1 MALNPFFLQ
10 GSSSEQR
17 LVQQLINEQLK
28 IYGVDVTYIPRKF
41 VKRDSIFR
49 EIQSSK
55 FDDNFTIEAY
65 VNTYEGYSG
74 AGDLMTKFGVSLRDE
89 LTITISKERFED
101 FISPFLD
108 GADDDEIVLSSR
120 PREGDLVYFPLGQR
134 IFEVKFVEH
143 EQPFYQLGKTYVYE
157 LKCELYEYE
166 DEVLDTSIEEI
177 DTQIQDEGFITTL
190 NLISVGR
197 NPTLSPL
204 LDNNSGYVRN
214 IFINADGRGYTRP
227 PTIGFST
234 SPMSGGTATA
244 VAITTSIGGS
254 YSLKEIILTNA
265 GYGYTVPPTITITG
279 GGGVGAAATCGIE
292 TVRTGVIATIVDD
305 GGTGYA
311 VAPEITITP
320 PKHVGAAATAI
331 IDFPIGAGVSV
342 LSAPISIGSSSYL
355 FPGGTTGG
363 VFYKTPPTVT
373 FSLPT
378 GTGESAAATATMTDY
393 ATNGGTV
400 DSITVTPGS
409 EGKYYGDVPTVT
421 IDHPGF
427 SYASATI
434 DIGGGINGSSIDPGS
449 IAFSTTGR
457 AYTTAPTVAISTGG
471 SYGIV
476 PPTTAA
482 VGVATIHP
490 ITGIVTAVS
499 FDEVDAWAVGT
510 GATIGFGYTVPPNI
524 TFSGSTG
531 ATRATATA
539 TVSAAGTV
547 TGITVTDSGYGYAS
561 GTVPS
566 VSISGSGGAGESF
579 RATGI
584 ATLRVSSV
592 QTTGTLGIGST
603 TITGITTTNIIV
615 GDRVRLA
622 IGHSDSYNFIPE
634 DTYVTGIGS
643 TSLTISNTPTNVGV
657 ATSVFEFGIDQCGIV
672 TGIII
677 TKGGGGYLSPPTV
690 TITNDVNEKNYKDII
705 PGISTATARSTINS
719 AGEIDEIYIEDP
731 GEGYI
736 YIPNILVP
744 TVSAAAPPVTA
755 GIGTFEFNEIV
766 TGSTTGTTARVK
778 EWNSSTNVL
787 KVSIND
793 GAFAAGEVIVGSSSS
808 ARYSVKSYDDR
819 DIYDKY
825 SDNDEIEAEAD
836 LILDFTESNPFG
848 TY

>member
-108 GADDDEIVLSSR
+108 AADDDEIVLSSR

-177 DTQIQDEGFITTL
+177 DTQIQEEGFITTL
-190 NLISVGR
+190 NLIGIGR
-197 NPTLSPL
+197 TPSIAAILGT
-204 LDNNSGYVRN
+204 GYVRE
-214 IFINADGRGYTRP
+214 IFLNNEGHSYTSV
-227 PTIGFST
+227 PTVGIST
-234 SPMSGGTATA
+234 APVGGTNATA
-244 VAITTSIGGS
+244 VAITTSFGEK
-254 YSLKEIILTNA
+254 YSVKEIVITNA
-265 GYGYTVPPTITITG
+265 GAGYTVAPTITITG
-279 GGGVGAAATCGIE
+279 GGGTGAAATCGIE
-292 TVRTGVIATIVDD
+292 TVRKGIISYTINDA
-305 GGTGYA
+305 GTGY
-311 VAPEITITP
+311 VNPPTVTVTQ

-342 LSAPISIGSSSYL
+342 LSAPVSIGASNYL

-400 DSITVTPGS
+400 DSITITPGS

-499 FDEVDAWAVGT
+499 FDEIDTWAVGT

-539 TVSAAGTV
+539 TVSVAGTV

-643 TSLTISNTPTNVGV
+643 TSLTISNTPTNVGI

-672 TGIII
+672 TGIVI

-690 TITNDVNEKNYKDII
+690 TITNHPSEKNYVELIS
-705 PGISTATARSTINS
+705 GIATAIASSRVSSSNNINLVY
-719 AGEIDEIYIEDP
+719 IDNP

-736 YIPNILVP
+736 LFPE
-744 TVSAAAPPVTA
+744 VSVSDPPVTS